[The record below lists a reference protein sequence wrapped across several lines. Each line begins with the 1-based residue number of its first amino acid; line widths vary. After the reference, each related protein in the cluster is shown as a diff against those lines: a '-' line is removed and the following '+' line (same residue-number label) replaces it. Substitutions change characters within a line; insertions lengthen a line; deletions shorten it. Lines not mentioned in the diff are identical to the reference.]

1 MLSLVTRAPYCED
14 DSHACTQPNA
24 NLYLR
29 QLNLINEKYH
39 TYSSNLKGT
48 GIKFLNYNMKNC
60 VLTQHLNSIQIDKII
75 KKLFYFCKQ
84 LNEMYPNSP
93 SFHRKSTGI
102 YIDV

>member
-1 MLSLVTRAPYCED
+1 
-14 DSHACTQPNA
+14 
-24 NLYLR
+24 
-29 QLNLINEKYH
+29 
-39 TYSSNLKGT
+39 
-48 GIKFLNYNMKNC
+48 MKNC

-93 SFHRKSTGI
+93 SFQRKSTGI

>member
-1 MLSLVTRAPYCED
+1 MKS
-14 DSHACTQPNA
+14 N
-24 NLYLR
+24 
-29 QLNLINEKYH
+29 H